1 MNIWFKVTGDGSV
14 SPQDGGTYGLIDD
27 LTFSYDG
34 NRLTSVSDAVTD
46 PTYNNAWNF
55 KDGANSDFE
64 YEYDENG
71 NLTKDLNKNISSIQY
86 NSLNLH

>member
-1 MNIWFKVTGDGSV
+1 MG
-14 SPQDGGTYGLIDD
+14 
-27 LTFSYDG
+27 
-34 NRLTSVSDAVTD
+34 D

-55 KDGANSDFE
+55 KDGADSDFE